1 MGLINLFKTIYGYII
16 IIIAQWCGFSPF
28 HLNLMSQPM
37 GRIIVD
43 SYSPYKQVIICVVSF
58 PRHLNISVQKERY
71 HTLNWV
77 FQFSM
82 EGEGMKRMALIL
94 IAMMIGVLVFGAN
107 FGDCAFGIQLNPCTL
122 PQCIAECKKA
132 LQQKFLSAT
141 QCNRLP
147 GKVLHL
153 PGLSTQRKEQ

>member
-1 MGLINLFKTIYGYII
+1 MGLINLFKTIYSHI

-58 PRHLNISVQKERY
+58 PRHLNISVQKERN
-71 HTLNWV
+71 HALNWV

-82 EGEGMKRMALIL
+82 EGEGMTRMALIL

>member
-1 MGLINLFKTIYGYII
+1 MGLINLFKTIYSYI

-94 IAMMIGVLVFGAN
+94 IAMIQGSWFSVQISGIVHLGSNSIHAHFLNGLPNAKRLYSKNFSVLLVRPARSQGKF
-107 FGDCAFGIQLNPCTL
+107 
-122 PQCIAECKKA
+122 CIC
-132 LQQKFLSAT
+132 L
-141 QCNRLP
+141 
-147 GKVLHL
+147 G
-153 PGLSTQRKEQ
+153 